1 MAAKKEIFLK
11 QFGEHVKQVRL
22 KKGFTQFDL
31 ACLIN
36 KDRQSIQR
44 LESGNINPTIYYLQ
58 ELADGLD
65 IDLKTLVNFEFTPK
79 KKTK

>member
-1 MAAKKEIFLK
+1 LATKKEIFLK
-11 QFGEHVKQVRL
+11 QVGEHVKQTRL
-22 KKGFTQFDL
+22 KKKFTQFDL

-36 KDRQSIQR
+36 KDRQSIQH

-65 IDLKTLVNFEFTPK
+65 VDLKTLVNFEFTPK
-79 KKTK
+79 KNPK